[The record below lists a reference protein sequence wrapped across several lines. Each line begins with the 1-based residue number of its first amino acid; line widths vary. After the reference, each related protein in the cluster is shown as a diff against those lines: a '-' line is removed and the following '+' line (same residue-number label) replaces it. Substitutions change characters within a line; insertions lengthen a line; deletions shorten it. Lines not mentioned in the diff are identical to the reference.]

1 VISVAVVPV
10 RNGTLADWP
19 GAVGSNG
26 FAGSDRYGV
35 RVAHIAD
42 VVRKAKPMEG
52 EAPPRLPGARGH
64 AVNRKAMAEGITM
77 FGNLRSALNNVAGM
91 LESHTETA

>member
-1 VISVAVVPV
+1 MLNP
-10 RNGTLADWP
+10 D
-19 GAVGSNG
+19 G
-26 FAGSDRYGV
+26 FAGSERYGA
-35 RVAHIAD
+35 RVTHIAD
-42 VVRKAKPMEG
+42 VIGKAKAKEG

-64 AVNRKAMAEGITM
+64 AVKRKVAAEGIAM